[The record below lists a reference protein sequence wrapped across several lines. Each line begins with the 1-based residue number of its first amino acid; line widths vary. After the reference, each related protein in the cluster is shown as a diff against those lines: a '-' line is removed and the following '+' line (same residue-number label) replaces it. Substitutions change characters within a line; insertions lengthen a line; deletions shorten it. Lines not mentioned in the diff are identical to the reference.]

1 MIITLLNLVILIS
14 GRGSNM
20 HSILSAIRSENISG
34 VKSILVISDNP
45 GAQGLQVAKNEFN
58 VKTVI
63 ITQNDKSKFE
73 SELMSVIIDHGF
85 TIDNTLICLAGFM
98 RILGPEFVNVFKNKI
113 INIHPSLLPSFRGL
127 HAQRQALEAGVKVSG
142 CTIHFVDA
150 GIDTGPILIQ
160 QCVPVYNDDTE
171 KSLSDRILAS
181 EHEAYVKAI
190 NLILSNKVTIE
201 NNKVVNI

>member
-1 MIITLLNLVILIS
+1 
-14 GRGSNM
+14 M